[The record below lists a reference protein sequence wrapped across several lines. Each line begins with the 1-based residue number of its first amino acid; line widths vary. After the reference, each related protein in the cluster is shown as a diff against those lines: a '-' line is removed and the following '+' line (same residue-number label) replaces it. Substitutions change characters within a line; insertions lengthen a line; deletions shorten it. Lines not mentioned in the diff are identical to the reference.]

1 MEPVILYVIRG
12 FCFSY
17 KFVNKKYT
25 KCPLSFCIITFRSRV
40 ELKMATTTK
49 NSNSNLDFGQEHELF
64 SMQLPSLP
72 NSSQFKYRFFGGWR
86 KLYQPIEGKTI
97 FKMGH

>member
-1 MEPVILYVIRG
+1 M
-12 FCFSY
+12 
-17 KFVNKKYT
+17 
-25 KCPLSFCIITFRSRV
+25 FRSRV

-49 NSNSNLDFGQEHELF
+49 IRDFGQEHELF

-72 NSSQFKYRFFGGWR
+72 NSLQFKYRFCGGWR

-97 FKMGH
+97 FEKGH